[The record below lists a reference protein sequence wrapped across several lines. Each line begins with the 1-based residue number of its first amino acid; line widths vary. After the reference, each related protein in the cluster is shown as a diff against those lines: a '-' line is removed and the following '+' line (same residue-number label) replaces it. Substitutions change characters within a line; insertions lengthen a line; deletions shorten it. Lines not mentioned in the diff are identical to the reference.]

1 MPCGVATKQN
11 KAIWNVCAKEKNE
24 EERSLSSDQNALGT
38 REQMPWLALDG
49 VRQFSHL
56 NKREEMNIYVYT
68 ADG

>member
-11 KAIWNVCAKEKNE
+11 KTIWNVRAKEKIE
-24 EERSLSSDQNALGT
+24 KERSLSSDQNALGT
-38 REQMPWLALDG
+38 REQMLWLALDG